1 VTTTKA
7 PARTPVPGADAGRTA
22 RHRPV
27 LRVNRRAVVVCA
39 AALLAVLVLAVVS
52 VWVGDLGISP
62 AELPGVLA
70 GEGSKAQEWVLWSNR
85 APRVG
90 VAIGAGA
97 AFGVAG
103 SIFQS
108 VTRNPLGSPDVI
120 GLGSGAAAGAA
131 AATLV
136 WPGVVPGPVGALV
149 GAGIAVGLVL
159 LGAGRGVKAPF
170 RMVVVGIA
178 IGAMALAFVQLA
190 LARATTE
197 EAQVVAAWLNGS
209 LLSRNAGH
217 VLTIAVA
224 LVVLVPCALALT
236 RRLQLVEMGDDAATA
251 LGVHPGRTRT
261 LAIAVGVA
269 LTAAAVSVCGP
280 VSFIALTAPQIARRV
295 TGSTGPGMVA
305 AACTGSVLLVG
316 ADLLAQHAP
325 WGVQYPVGVLT
336 ALLGG
341 SYLAYLLVR
350 EWRKGT
356 A

>member
-1 VTTTKA
+1 MTATTAPLRPAAPTPR
-7 PARTPVPGADAGRTA
+7 PARR
-22 RHRPV
+22 RPV
-27 LRVNRRAVVVCA
+27 VRVNRRAIVVCA
-39 AALLAVLVLAVVS
+39 SALVAVLLLAVLTIS
-52 VWVGDLGISP
+52 VGDLGVSIGDLP
-62 AELPGVLA
+62 AVLA
-70 GEGSKAQEWVLWSNR
+70 GEGSRAQEWVLWSNR
-85 APRVG
+85 APRLG

-97 AFGVAG
+97 AFGIAG

-120 GLGSGAAAGAA
+120 GLGAGAAAGAA

-136 WPGVVPGPVGALV
+136 WPGVVPAPVGALA
-149 GAGIAVGLVL
+149 GAGLAITLVL
-159 LGAGRGVKAPF
+159 FGAGRGLKAPF

-209 LLSRNAGH
+209 LLSRRLSH
-217 VLTIAVA
+217 VVTIAVA
-224 LVVLVPCALALT
+224 LLVLVPLALTLT
-236 RRLQLVEMGDDAATA
+236 RRLQLVEMGDDAAIA
-251 LGVHPGRTRT
+251 LGVSPGRTRT
-261 LAIAVGVA
+261 AAIAVGVA
-269 LTAAAVSVCGP
+269 LTAAAVTVCGP
-280 VSFIALTAPQIARRV
+280 VSFIALTAPQIARRL
-295 TGSTGPGMVA
+295 TRSTGPGMLA
-305 AACTGSVLLVG
+305 AACTGSALLVA

>member
-1 VTTTKA
+1 MRVA
-7 PARTPVPGADAGRTA
+7 VRVSR
-22 RHRPV
+22 RP
-27 LRVNRRAVVVCA
+27 VVVCLVA
-39 AALLAVLVLAVVS
+39 LVVVVLLALVTVA
-52 VWVGDLGISP
+52 VGDLGISP
-62 AELPGVLA
+62 AALPAVLA
-70 GEGSKAQEWVLWSNR
+70 GDGSKAQEWVLWSNR
-85 APRVG
+85 APRIG
-90 VAIGAGA
+90 VAVGAGA

-103 SIFQS
+103 AIFQS
-108 VTRNPLGSPDVI
+108 VTRNPLGSPDII

-149 GAGIAVGLVL
+149 GAGVAVALVL
-159 LGAGRGVKAPF
+159 LGAGRGVRAPF

-197 EAQVVAAWLNGS
+197 EAQTVAAWLNGS

-217 VLTIAVA
+217 VATIALA
-224 LVVLVPCALALT
+224 LVVLLPLALSLT

-251 LGVHPGRTRT
+251 LGVSPGRTRS

-295 TGSTGPGMVA
+295 TRSTGPGMMA
-305 AACTGSVLLVG
+305 AACTGAVLLVA

>member
-1 VTTTKA
+1 MS
-7 PARTPVPGADAGRTA
+7 R
-22 RHRPV
+22 RP
-27 LRVNRRAVVVCA
+27 VVVCLVA
-39 AALLAVLVLAVVS
+39 LVVVVLLALVTVA
-52 VWVGDLGISP
+52 VGDLGISP
-62 AELPGVLA
+62 AELPAVLA
-70 GEGSKAQEWVLWSNR
+70 GDGSKAQEWVLWSNR
-85 APRVG
+85 APRIG
-90 VAIGAGA
+90 VAAGAGA

-103 SIFQS
+103 AIFQS
-108 VTRNPLGSPDVI
+108 VTRNPLGSPDII

-149 GAGIAVGLVL
+149 GAGVAVALVL
-159 LGAGRGVKAPF
+159 LGAGRGVRAPF

-197 EAQVVAAWLNGS
+197 EAQTVAAWLNGS

-217 VLTIAVA
+217 VATIALA
-224 LVVLVPCALALT
+224 LVVLLPLALSLT

-251 LGVHPGRTRT
+251 LGVSPGRTRS

-295 TGSTGPGMVA
+295 TRSTGPGMMA
-305 AACTGSVLLVG
+305 AACTGAVLLVA